1 MLAAMTVIVQKPE
14 EKRTAQQRQR
24 AARFEEFGCTECHK
38 LAPGKLGLTEA
49 GARLRQ
55 LQPAPVRWIWRARNH
70 QMSVRESSSFA
81 HACSGDM

>member
-55 LQPAPVRWIWRARNH
+55 LHLGCVDIEKFTSSQPAPQR
-70 QMSVRESSSFA
+70 
-81 HACSGDM
+81 